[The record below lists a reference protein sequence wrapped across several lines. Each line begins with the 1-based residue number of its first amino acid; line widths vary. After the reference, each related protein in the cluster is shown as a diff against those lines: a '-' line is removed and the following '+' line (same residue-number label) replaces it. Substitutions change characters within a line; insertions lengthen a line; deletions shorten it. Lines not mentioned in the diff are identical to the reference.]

1 MRKIVDE
8 QGKLFGFINLLD
20 LVIMLVLILLGFK
33 VLADYKP
40 VAPDFRYLQVTLS
53 LLIPNI
59 PPYLAENL
67 VVGQDVY
74 HDNTGAYLGKVI
86 DIQTFPA
93 ELLLLKKG
101 EIILEKSPRNLDV
114 RIHLQNR
121 GRELKGPAQSGIYLG
136 KLAVR
141 VGDHLRVHTVYTS
154 FRGDIESMKVKGNG
168 RR

>member
-8 QGKLFGFINLLD
+8 QGRLFGLINLLD
-20 LVIMLVLILLGFK
+20 LAIVLVLLLLGLK

-53 LLIPNI
+53 LLVPNI

-67 VVGQDVY
+67 RVGQNAY

-86 DIQTFPA
+86 DIQTVPA
-93 ELLLLKKG
+93 ELLLLKNG

-114 RIHLQNR
+114 RIRLQNR

-141 VGDHLRVHTVYTS
+141 VGDHVRVHTMYTS
-154 FRGDIESMKVKGNG
+154 FRADIESMKVKGNG

>member
-8 QGKLFGFINLLD
+8 QGKLFGLVNLLD
-20 LVIMLVLILLGFK
+20 LAILIVLILLGLK

-59 PPYLAENL
+59 PPYLSENL
-67 VVGQDVY
+67 MVGQDVY

-86 DIQTFPA
+86 DIQTVPA
-93 ELLLLKKG
+93 ELLLVKNG
-101 EIILEKSPRNLDV
+101 AIILEKSPRNLDV
-114 RIHLQNR
+114 RIRLQNR
-121 GRELKGPAQSGIYLG
+121 GRELKVPAQSGIYLG

-141 VGDHLRVHTVYTS
+141 VGERLKVHTMFAS
-154 FRGDIESMKVKGNG
+154 FRGDIESLKVKGNG